1 MGNASAI
8 GGRRDRCIEFGNTSS
23 AQIMYVRT
31 KMAIA
36 NDRRAIGIEGN
47 VATAK
52 DG

>member
-8 GGRRDRCIEFGNTSS
+8 GGRGDRSMEFSNTCG
-23 AQIMYVRT
+23 AHGHHIIT
-31 KMAIA
+31 KVDIAI
-36 NDRRAIGIEGN
+36 DRRAIGIKGN